1 MVGAVQDLA
10 ISMVHG
16 KPLVFV
22 IHMDGVLRVWD
33 LSFPSRPF
41 THKMNSPTMAGKYYH
56 FPHSF
61 CDCFYIAHK

>member
-22 IHMDGVLRVWD
+22 IHTDGVLRVWD
-33 LSFPSRPF
+33 LSFHSRPF
-41 THKMNSPTMAGKYYH
+41 THKMSSPTMAGKYYH